1 MNTNENKVTES
12 AVSASVKN
20 SVAAIPLDEINV
32 SDPRLFQSNSI
43 WAYFERL
50 RNEDPVHYCK
60 ESEFGPFWSI
70 TKYKD
75 VMEVEMNP
83 AVFSSATENGG
94 ITIIDGN
101 LGLGVEMF
109 IGMDNPE
116 HDKHRK
122 AVNPMLSAATL
133 ARLEGTI
140 RERTR
145 KVLRG
150 LPIGETF
157 NGVER
162 VSIELTTLMLAT
174 LFDFPLEDRKLL
186 THWSE
191 VATAMPGSQAF
202 ISDEYKKQELDK
214 CLEYFTRL
222 WKERAKLPPAPDFIS
237 MMAHSDATNKMTPDQ
252 FLGNLILLIVGGNDT
267 TRNSMS
273 ASILALSQ
281 NPDQYKKLCAN
292 PKLVESMVPEII
304 RWQTPLASMRRTA
317 LADYELGGK
326 TIKKGDKVM
335 MWYVSANR
343 DEEAIETPEEFIID
357 RRRPRQHLA
366 FGFGIHCCLGNRLAE
381 MQIQVL
387 WEEILKLWPEPSI
400 NVVGEPKRVYSC
412 ILRGYEEMLVQINPQ
427 TNQ

>member
-1 MNTNENKVTES
+1 MNSHQNKVIES
-12 AVSASVKN
+12 AVSASVQN
-20 SVAAIPLDEINV
+20 SVNAIPLDEINV
-32 SDPRLFQSNSI
+32 SDPSLFQSNSI

-75 VMEVEMNP
+75 IMAVEMNP
-83 AVFSSATENGG
+83 EVFSSATENGG
-94 ITIIDGN
+94 ITIQDDN

-109 IGMDNPE
+109 IAMDNPG
-116 HDKHRK
+116 HDSQRK

-133 ARLEGTI
+133 AELEDTI

-145 KVLRG
+145 KVLSE

-157 NGVER
+157 NWVQR

-191 VATAMPGSQAF
+191 VAMAMPGAANY
-202 ISDEYKKQELDK
+202 ISDEYKMQELGK

-222 WKERAKLPPAPDFIS
+222 WNERAKLPPAPDFIS
-237 MMAHSDATNKMTPDQ
+237 MMAHSGATNKMTPNQ

-273 ASILALSQ
+273 ASVLAMSQ
-281 NPDQYKKLCAN
+281 NPDQYAKLCAK
-292 PKLVESMVPEII
+292 PELVESMVPEVI

-317 LADYELGGK
+317 VTDYELGGK
-326 TIKKGDKVM
+326 LIKKGDKVM

-366 FGFGIHCCLGNRLAE
+366 FGFGIHRCLGNRLAE

-387 WEEILKLWPEPSI
+387 WEEILNLWPEPCI
-400 NVVGEPKRVYSC
+400 QVVGEPKRVYSC
-412 ILRGYEEMLVQINPQ
+412 ILRGYEEMPVQINP
-427 TNQ
+427 

>member
-1 MNTNENKVTES
+1 MNIDQNKIIES
-12 AVSASVKN
+12 AVSDAVQHGVN
-20 SVAAIPLDEINV
+20 AIPLDEINV

-60 ESEFGPFWSI
+60 KSDFGPFWSI

-75 VMEVEMNP
+75 IMEVEMNP
-83 AVFSSATENGG
+83 EVFSSATENGG

-122 AVNPMLSAATL
+122 AVNPMLSAATI

-140 RERTR
+140 RERT
-145 KVLRG
+145 
-150 LPIGETF
+150 
-157 NGVER
+157 
-162 VSIELTTLMLAT
+162 LTTLMLAT

-191 VATAMPGSQAF
+191 VATAMPGAQNYVSA
-202 ISDEYKKQELDK
+202 EYKKQELDK

-237 MMAHSDATNKMTPDQ
+237 MMAHSDATKNITPDQ

-317 LADYELGGK
+317 VADYELGGK
-326 TIKKGDKVM
+326 QIKKGDKVV

-343 DEEAIETPEEFIID
+343 DEEAIETPEQFIID

-366 FGFGIHCCLGNRLAE
+366 FGFGVHRCMGNRLAE
-381 MQIQVL
+381 MQIRVL
-387 WEEILKLWPEPSI
+387 WEEILNIWPKPCI
-400 NVVGEPKRVYSC
+400 HVVGEPTRVYSC
-412 ILRGYEEMLVQINPQ
+412 ILRGYENMPVQINP
-427 TNQ
+427 

>member
-1 MNTNENKVTES
+1 MNSHQNKVIES
-12 AVSASVKN
+12 AVSASVQN
-20 SVAAIPLDEINV
+20 SVNAIPLDEVNV

-83 AVFSSATENGG
+83 EVFSSATENGG
-94 ITIIDGN
+94 ITIIDDN

-109 IGMDNPE
+109 IAMDNPK
-116 HDKHRK
+116 HDGHRK

-133 ARLEGTI
+133 ARLEDTI

-145 KVLRG
+145 KVLSE
-150 LPIGETF
+150 LPVGETF
-157 NGVER
+157 DWVER

-174 LFDFPLEDRKLL
+174 LFDFPVEDRKML

-191 VATAMPGSQAF
+191 VATAMPGAANY
-202 ISDEYKKQELDK
+202 ISDEYKMQELGK
-214 CLEYFTRL
+214 CLDYFTRL
-222 WKERAKLPPAPDFIS
+222 WEERAKLPPAPDFIS
-237 MMAHSDATNKMTPDQ
+237 MMAHSDATKNITPNQ
-252 FLGNLILLIVGGNDT
+252 FLGNLVLLIVGGNDT
-267 TRNSMS
+267 TRNSMTG
-273 ASILALSQ
+273 SILAMSQ

-292 PKLVESMVPEII
+292 PKLVDSMVPEVI

-317 LADYELGGK
+317 VADIELGGK
-326 TIKKGDKVM
+326 QIKKGDKVI

-343 DEEAIETPEEFIID
+343 DEEAIETPEQFIID

-366 FGFGIHCCLGNRLAE
+366 FGFGIHRCLGNRLAE
-381 MQIQVL
+381 MQIRVL
-387 WEEILKLWPEPSI
+387 WEEILNRWPEPCI
-400 NVVGEPKRVYSC
+400 EVVSEPKRVYSC
-412 ILRGYEEMLVQINPQ
+412 ILRGYEELRVQINP
-427 TNQ
+427 

>member
-1 MNTNENKVTES
+1 MNSHQNKVIES
-12 AVSASVKN
+12 AVSASVQQA
-20 SVAAIPLDEINV
+20 VDAVPLDEINV
-32 SDPRLFQSNSI
+32 SDPGLFQSNSI

-60 ESEFGPFWSI
+60 ESDFGPFWSI

-75 VMEVEMNP
+75 IMEVEMAP
-83 AVFSSATENGG
+83 EVFSSATENGG
-94 ITIIDGN
+94 ITIIDDN

-109 IGMDNPE
+109 IAMDNPK
-116 HDKHRK
+116 HDGQRK

-133 ARLEGTI
+133 ARLEDTI

-145 KVLRG
+145 NVLNE

-157 NGVER
+157 NWVER

-191 VATAMPGSQAF
+191 VATAMPGAANY
-202 ISDEYKKQELDK
+202 ISDEYKEQELGK

-222 WKERAKLPPAPDFIS
+222 WNERAKLPPAPDFIS
-237 MMAHSDATNKMTPDQ
+237 MMAHSGATNKMTPNQ
-252 FLGNLILLIVGGNDT
+252 FLGNLVLLIVGGNDT
-267 TRNSMS
+267 TRNSMTGS
-273 ASILALSQ
+273 VLAMSQ

-292 PKLVESMVPEII
+292 PELVDSMVPEVI

-317 LADYELGGK
+317 VADYELGGK
-326 TIKKGDKVM
+326 QIKKGDKVI
-335 MWYVSANR
+335 MWYASANR
-343 DEEAIETPEEFIID
+343 DDESIETPEEFIID

-366 FGFGIHCCLGNRLAE
+366 FGFGIHRCLGNRLAE
-381 MQIQVL
+381 MQIRVL
-387 WEEILKLWPEPSI
+387 WEEILKRWPEPSI
-400 NVVGEPKRVYSC
+400 EVVGEPKRVYSC
-412 ILRGYEEMLVQINPQ
+412 ILRGYEALPVRINPK
-427 TNQ
+427 

>member
-1 MNTNENKVTES
+1 MNIHQNKVIES
-12 AVSASVKN
+12 AVSASVQN
-20 SVAAIPLDEINV
+20 SVNAIPLDEINV

-60 ESEFGPFWSI
+60 ESDFGPFWSI

-75 VMEVEMNP
+75 IMAVEMNP
-83 AVFSSATENGG
+83 EVFSSATENGG
-94 ITIIDGN
+94 ITIIDDN

-109 IGMDNPE
+109 IAMDNPG
-116 HDKHRK
+116 HDGQRK

-133 ARLEGTI
+133 GRLEGTI

-145 KVLRG
+145 KVLRE

-157 NGVER
+157 DWVER

-174 LFDFPLEDRKLL
+174 LFDFPLEERKLL

-191 VATAMPGSQAF
+191 VATAMPGAPNY
-202 ISDEYKKQELDK
+202 ISDEYKMQELGK

-222 WKERAKLPPAPDFIS
+222 WEERAKLPPAPDFIS
-237 MMAHSDATNKMTPDQ
+237 MMAHSEATKKITPNQ
-252 FLGNLILLIVGGNDT
+252 LLGNLVLLIVGGNDT
-267 TRNSMS
+267 TRNSMTG
-273 ASILALSQ
+273 SILAMSQ
-281 NPDQYKKLCAN
+281 NPDQYGKLCAN
-292 PKLVESMVPEII
+292 PQLVESMVPEAI

-317 LADYELGGK
+317 VADIELGGK
-326 TIKKGDKVM
+326 QIKKGDKVI

-343 DEEAIETPEEFIID
+343 DEEAIETPEQFIID

-366 FGFGIHCCLGNRLAE
+366 FGFGIHRCLGNRLAE

-387 WEEILKLWPEPSI
+387 WEEILNLWPEPCI
-400 NVVGEPKRVYSC
+400 QVVSEPKRVHSC
-412 ILRGYEEMLVQINPQ
+412 ILRGYEELLVQINP
-427 TNQ
+427 